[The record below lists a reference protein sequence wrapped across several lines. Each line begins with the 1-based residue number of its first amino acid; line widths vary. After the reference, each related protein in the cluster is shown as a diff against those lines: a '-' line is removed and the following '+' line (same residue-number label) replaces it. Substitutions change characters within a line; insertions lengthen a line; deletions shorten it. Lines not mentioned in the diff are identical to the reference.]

1 MSKIDEMLKNEKVE
15 WRKLGEV
22 CNRQKGI
29 SITASKMKELSKIDG
44 KVKIFAG
51 GKTIAYLSIEDVGE
65 ENIITIPSI
74 VVKSRGNIDFEF
86 CNETFSHK
94 NELWSYSSKNE
105 KEVSI
110 KFLYYYLKTNQQFF
124 IDSAIAG
131 KLPQIATGTT
141 DNYLVPIPSIETQ
154 KKIVDILDKL
164 TNHVTELQAE
174 LQFRTK
180 QYEYYRDMLLSE
192 DYLNKISEK
201 IDKFENN
208 IYKLSFTTLEDIVDI
223 VVGGDVPRDRFSTIP
238 TDKYRIPIYSNGIE
252 EKALYGYTDIVKV
265 EKTSVTISARG
276 TIGYVSYREK
286 PYYPIVRLICL
297 LPSEKIAARYLYY
310 LLQNTKI
317 VHIKTGIP
325 SLTTDMVRKI
335 KVLLPPI
342 EIQNKVVKVLDKFQ
356 TLLEDTKG
364 LLPTEIEQRRKQYEY
379 YREKL
384 LTFDTDCGIQSV
396 SQSVSQLISNSFF
409 RILAEAADLVGV
421 DINDNIDWKTL
432 GSIGSFENGTGM
444 PKTLFDEQGS
454 VGLNTE
460 YDIKKVLLK
469 DIARY
474 STKRITAKF
483 LNKSN
488 YVGVDNLSK
497 NKLGKVES
505 EYVPTEGSFIG
516 FGSGDILIGNIRPY
530 LRKIWLAN
538 VEGGTNGDV
547 LAISI
552 KEDCDM
558 KILPKFL
565 YQILSSE
572 KFFEYDIKFS
582 KGAKMPRGNKDK
594 VMNYEFMLPS
604 IPVQEHIVSILDK
617 FDTLVNDIKNG
628 LPKEIELRQK
638 QYEYFREKLLNFSK

>member
-22 CNRQKGI
+22 CDIKRGRVISKSYLEQHIGNYPVYSSQTRNDGEIGRINTYDFNGEYTTWTTDGAYAGTIFYRSGKF
-29 SITASKMKELSKIDG
+29 SITNICGLIQPKNRKDLLVKFITYWLQIKAKKYVKDG
-44 KVKIFAG
+44 SGNPKLMSNVV
-51 GKTIAYLSIEDVGE
+51 S
-65 ENIITIPSI
+65 NIYI
-74 VVKSRGNIDFEF
+74 
-86 CNETFSHK
+86 
-94 NELWSYSSKNE
+94 
-105 KEVSI
+105 
-110 KFLYYYLKTNQQFF
+110 
-124 IDSAIAG
+124 
-131 KLPQIATGTT
+131 
-141 DNYLVPIPSIETQ
+141 PIPSIETQ
-154 KKIVDILDKL
+154 EKIVEILDKF
-164 TNHVTELQAE
+164 TNYVTELQAE

-356 TLLEDTKG
+356 ALLEDTKG

-384 LTFDTDCGIQSV
+384 LTFDTDCGSQSV

-409 RILAEAADLVGV
+409 RILAEAADFVGV
-421 DINDNIDWKTL
+421 DINNNIDWKTL

-505 EYVPTEGSFIG
+505 DYVPTEGSFIG

-547 LAISI
+547 LAISV
-552 KEDCDM
+552 KEDCDR

-594 VMNYEFMLPS
+594 VMNYEFILPS

-617 FDTLVNDIKNG
+617 FDTMVNDIKNG

-638 QYEYFREKLLNFSK
+638 QYEYFREKLFKF